1 METVL
6 GLVKD
11 LVGVLLKDGG
21 EISSPRCAGRQWRS
35 MASGFAP
42 SISLLVT

>member
-21 EISSPRCAGRQWRS
+21 GDLLSRCAGRQWRS